1 MNVES
6 VEKRVKVKVL
16 QTVLRNPDGK
26 CVRIEDAAST
36 IASRFAFSSLE
47 IMQQMNPFDE
57 KRRAREAARAEIF
70 AIRHPETVAQ
80 ISEYRDQRFQG
91 SLKEQ
96 DLALRTSTT
105 LYIGNLSFYTSEDQ
119 LYELFGRAGEV
130 KRVIVGLDRF
140 KKSPCGFCF
149 VIYYT
154 RADTENAVRCLN
166 RTMLDGRLIRVDY
179 DAGFVEGRQYGRGK
193 HGGQVRDEYREQFDP
208 DRGGYGKIWA
218 DKERK

>member
-1 MNVES
+1 DQYLLYCFS
-6 VEKRVKVKVL
+6 
-16 QTVLRNPDGK
+16 RNFFF
-26 CVRIEDAAST
+26 R
-36 IASRFAFSSLE
+36 SSFRN
-47 IMQQMNPFDE
+47 QKFQMNPFDE
-57 KRRAREAARAEIF
+57 KQRARNAIKAEIF
-70 AIRHPETVAQ
+70 AIRHPETVTQ

-91 SLKEQ
+91 TLKEQ

-130 KRVIVGLDRF
+130 KRIIIGLDRF

-154 RADTENAVRCLN
+154 RADTENAVKFLN

-179 DAGFVEGRQYGRGK
+179 DAGFVEGRQYGRGRR
-193 HGGQVRDEYREQFDP
+193 GGQVRDEYREQFDP
-208 DRGGYGKIWA
+208 DRGGYGKIWQ
-218 DKERK
+218 DREKKY